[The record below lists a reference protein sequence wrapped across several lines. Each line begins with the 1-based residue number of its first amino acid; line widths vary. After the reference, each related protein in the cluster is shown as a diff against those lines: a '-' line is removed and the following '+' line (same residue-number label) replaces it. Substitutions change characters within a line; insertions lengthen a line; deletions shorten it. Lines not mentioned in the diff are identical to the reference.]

1 MPGSANHKLLPDYL
15 AFVLDRLI
23 LPEPPVGDPFDP
35 TIHGEGLA
43 FDGTAEPPRP
53 AENLFALAVGSQ
65 WLDRWSGA
73 NACVLVPS
81 SGAAGNGPTGSDLR
95 TLQSERDRVALFALR
110 WNIDVHVWG
119 RESPE
124 AVGRAKDT
132 ERLREAFQILNNVA
146 RVMYLSTSGY
156 GKWEGVAGVNNDTE
170 TMRYGELIVVT
181 FSVSLPV
188 YDYVRTKIPLPQ
200 VLQPAAGHPV
210 VS

>member
-1 MPGSANHKLLPDYL
+1 MMPMPGSANHKLLPDYL

-146 RVMYLSTSGY
+146 
-156 GKWEGVAGVNNDTE
+156 E